1 MAARIIAEFPAHP
14 PPLKYEEIRARI
26 REFIDLMELE
36 QKKGEER

>member
-1 MAARIIAEFPAHP
+1 MPGRIIAEFPAHP
-14 PPLKYEEIRARI
+14 PLNYEEIRARI

>member
-1 MAARIIAEFPAHP
+1 MAARIIAEFPAH

-36 QKKGEER
+36 HKKGEER